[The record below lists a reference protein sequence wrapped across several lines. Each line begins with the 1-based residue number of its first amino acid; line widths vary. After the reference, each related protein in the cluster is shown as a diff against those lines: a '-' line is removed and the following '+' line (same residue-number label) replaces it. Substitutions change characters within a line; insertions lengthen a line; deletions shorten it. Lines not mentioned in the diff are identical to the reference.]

1 MENEREILATTRELE
16 NLTNDQLIFRA
27 LSALV
32 SHICPAE
39 IYYFTLAFVLRAKAE
54 ENTNE

>member
-1 MENEREILATTRELE
+1 MENEKEILATIRELE

-27 LSALV
+27 LS
-32 SHICPAE
+32 
-39 IYYFTLAFVLRAKAE
+39 TLACVLRAKAE